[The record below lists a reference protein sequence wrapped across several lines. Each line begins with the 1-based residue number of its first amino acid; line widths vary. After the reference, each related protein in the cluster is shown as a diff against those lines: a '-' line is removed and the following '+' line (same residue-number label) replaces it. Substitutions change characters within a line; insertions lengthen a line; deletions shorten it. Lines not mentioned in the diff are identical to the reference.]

1 MSDMAI
7 SVVGLDKAFR
17 VWKHPRD
24 MLLEVLLGQTRHTQ
38 FQALTSVSFDVP
50 RGSVVGIMGRN
61 GAGKSTLLR
70 IVAGTLD
77 ATSGHAV
84 VNGRVSAILELGT
97 GFHADYTGR
106 ENVFLGGM
114 CLGLSRTEVAA
125 KFDEIVDFAEL
136 REFIDQ
142 PFKTYSSGMQARLTF
157 AVATSID
164 PDILIVDEALGVG
177 DARFQLKSFDRIRK
191 FRERG
196 KSILLVSHN
205 INQIVSIC
213 DHAILLERG
222 RIHAQ
227 GDPNSIG
234 NIYHEMLFGSPHS
247 NNAAKSETSNRL
259 DADPPQ
265 LRTAAPHGSQEQDSI
280 VVADALNAK
289 ITALPKIETAKLPS
303 ESHVVFHDRHHRYGL
318 RSVEISDLR
327 ITQAGMPVNSL
338 KTLASYAVEIDL
350 SAIKASTPI
359 HVGILLRNQSGMEV
373 YGWDSSN
380 AGHQPLR
387 AFEPGERRTVALSF
401 KANLNSGIYFLTAAV
416 AQPDTT
422 KEDVIFD
429 ALEVRVES
437 APHMHTNSITNLDV
451 AWNGPD

>member
-1 MSDMAI
+1 MSDTAI

-24 MLLEVLLGQTRHTQ
+24 MLLEVVLGRTRHTQ
-38 FQALTSVSFDVP
+38 FQALSGVSFDVP

-77 ATSGHAV
+77 ATGGHAV

-114 CLGLSRTEVAA
+114 CLGLSRAEVAA

-157 AVATSID
+157 AVATSTD

-234 NIYHEMLFGSPHS
+234 NIYHEMLFGSQIASGRGGPS
-247 NNAAKSETSNRL
+247 LAQTASDNDEAQGSDAQTSVPT
-259 DADPPQ
+259 ADQ
-265 LRTAAPHGSQEQDSI
+265 VMANEDVLQIEREQ
-280 VVADALNAK
+280 
-289 ITALPKIETAKLPS
+289 
-303 ESHVVFHDRHHRYGL
+303 RYGL
-318 RSVEISDLR
+318 RNVSIAQIAFLDVAGRSVK
-327 ITQAGMPVNSL
+327 SL
-338 KTLASYAVEIDL
+338 KSLETYRLRLQLKAKFASPPLDFGFLIRDSRGFEL
-350 SAIKASTPI
+350 F
-359 HVGILLRNQSGMEV
+359 
-373 YGWDSSN
+373 GWDTAN
-380 AGHQPLR
+380 ANCGLVPSLQDNECASPEIEFKCNL
-387 AFEPGERRTVALSF
+387 AAGSYFLSVALAHSD
-401 KANLNSGIYFLTAAV
+401 K
-416 AQPDTT
+416 T
-422 KEDVIFD
+422 KEDMRFD
-429 ALEVRVES
+429 ALEFVVEPTPFLHTSSLVNMDVRLLASADLIKRDIKES
-437 APHMHTNSITNLDV
+437 N
-451 AWNGPD
+451 